1 MASITVLLFLAGC
14 MDTAT
19 RLWNGGTY
27 ISKKKNQAYD
37 QCIDQVRA
45 QDPEMAK
52 INKTDAE
59 MSEFS
64 RRMRPCMQRKGY
76 LVKSFKMR
84 PVPYR
89 AHYFGL

>member
-27 ISKKKNQAYD
+27 ISKKKNH
-37 QCIDQVRA
+37 IDQVRA

>member
-37 QCIDQVRA
+37 QCIDQVRV
-45 QDPEMAK
+45 QDP
-52 INKTDAE
+52 
-59 MSEFS
+59 
-64 RRMRPCMQRKGY
+64 
-76 LVKSFKMR
+76 
-84 PVPYR
+84 
-89 AHYFGL
+89 